1 VGDPERARSNTTGI
15 DAEGE
20 TLPSDGPSVRSGTAV
35 VREHP
40 ENIDPLIGR
49 TVGHFRIDSILGRG
63 GMGAVYRAWDTSLER
78 PVALKTLLFDSP
90 NARARFLREARAQ
103 AKLRHPHVVP
113 IHFVGEE
120 GGLTYLVMDL
130 VEGETLSAIL
140 RREHR
145 LPEARAL
152 DIVLAVAA
160 ALEAAH
166 AYGLIHRDIKPSN
179 ILVEPGG
186 RVLLADF
193 GLAKEMHAVADDASP
208 DSPESPRSA
217 ARGAGRSA
225 DLTHAGA
232 IVGTPTYLA
241 PEQATGAPVDHRA
254 DIYALGITLY
264 EVLAGEPPFTGA
276 THAAVIEQHKAETAA
291 SPRLLAP
298 ELRPALETVVLRMIA
313 KSPDARFATYGHLRH
328 ALEEARARPLAAAPF
343 LPRGIG
349 FGIDFLIFAILGQ
362 VARVATHAL
371 AFPLAAVL
379 MGLVEARWGRTP
391 GKRLMGLCTLDEHG
405 GKPTWRRALVRSG
418 LKLWGPILVDLLS
431 LVVHGRAGNVATAI
445 VMVGWFGSFLV
456 ALGTRNLA
464 VHDRVSKTQVVSAV
478 TPRSA

>member
-1 VGDPERARSNTTGI
+1 VGDPERARSDTAGI

-140 RREHR
+140 RRERR

-179 ILVEPGG
+179 ILVEPNG

-193 GLAKEMHAVADDASP
+193 GLAKEMHAADVG
-208 DSPESPRSA
+208 PESPRA
-217 ARGAGRSA
+217 ARTNAGAE
-225 DLTHAGA
+225 LTHAGA

-276 THAAVIEQHKAETAA
+276 THTAVIEQHKGQDAV
-291 SPRLLAP
+291 SPRILAP

-313 KSPDARFATYGHLRH
+313 KSPDARFATYGDLRH
-328 ALEEARARPLAAAPF
+328 ALEGARARPLAAAPF

-349 FGIDFLIFAILGQ
+349 FGIDFMIFSILGQ
-362 VARVATHAL
+362 VARLATHAL

-405 GKPTWRRALVRSG
+405 AKPTWRRAVFRSA
-418 LKLWGPILVDLLS
+418 LKLWGPILVDLIS
-431 LVVHGRAGNVATAI
+431 LVLHGQAGNIATAA
-445 VMVGWFGSFLV
+445 VLVLWFASFLV